1 MNKICPIVAITAYT
15 DISIYKKAIDAGIK
29 RVIHKPIDINALI
42 SVLDEFYPAYKKRL
56 E

>member
-1 MNKICPIVAITAYT
+1 MNKMCPIIAITAYT

-29 RVIHKPIDINALI
+29 RVIHKPIDISALT
-42 SVLDEFYPAYKKRL
+42 SVLDEYYPAYKKRF